1 MNTNITEPFYIGG
14 KAIVEEVTNTIA
26 NIAKETSTILKRAD
40 AKWTDLGE
48 VLKDNPLRVFV
59 QRTTRRT
66 VAPRAGG
73 FRFHVIKTPAPVYLF
88 TNGYDPDFKKKKQ
101 KREDD
106 ITMIKA
112 QIEYG
117 KLKEQAGTKLGHRRQ

>member
-1 MNTNITEPFYIGG
+1 MDNDTFYTSKEG
-14 KAIVEEVTNTIA
+14 
-26 NIAKETSTILKRAD
+26 KETFELALLDLSKKSTSEWSFKSAN

-112 QIEYG
+112 QIEYA
-117 KLKEQAGTKLGHRRQ
+117 KLREQAGTKLGHRRQ